1 MVGERSGPLAGTFR
15 RPWVG
20 ATEGSIAAMDLSKV
34 GRGGLARAIIEL
46 TAGTTPVGDAL
57 HYLAPQS

>member
-1 MVGERSGPLAGTFR
+1 
-15 RPWVG
+15 
-20 ATEGSIAAMDLSKV
+20 MDLSKV

-57 HYLAPQS
+57 HYLALQS